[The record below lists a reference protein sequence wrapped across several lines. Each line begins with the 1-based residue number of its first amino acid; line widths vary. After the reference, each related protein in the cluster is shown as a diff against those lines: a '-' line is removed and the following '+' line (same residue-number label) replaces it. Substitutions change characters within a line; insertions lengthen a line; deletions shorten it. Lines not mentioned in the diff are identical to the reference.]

1 MRFQIKFRLEGK
13 RQVLPLNYQY
23 PLSSWIYKVLQK
35 GDAGLSDFL
44 HREGY
49 RLENGKTFKLFRNC
63 TFPTEPIKLFPKPTG
78 WNYGRATPGLP

>member
-23 PLSSWIYKVLQK
+23 PLSSWIYKVLEK
-35 GDAGLSDFL
+35 GDAALSGFL

-49 RLENGKTFKLFRNC
+49 RLENGKTFKLFTFSQIIFNRFCLRWPRNRNNPVKY
-63 TFPTEPIKLFPKPTG
+63 FP
-78 WNYGRATPGLP
+78 